1 MKKYTAKS
9 PIQFNGKGFEVG
21 DTIELD
27 DSHAAQLLELDAI
40 VESVT
45 PAQNNVPEGEEK
57 LAAIKAAIE
66 SLDAGNKELF
76 TSSGKAKTEAIA
88 AITGWPVSAAE
99 RDAAAALIKP
109 DASAV
114 SATATADPQAAQ

>member
-1 MKKYTAKS
+1 MKKYTVKT

-27 DSHAAQLLELDAI
+27 DKHAVQLLELDAI
-40 VESVT
+40 VEIAAPT
-45 PAQNNVPEGEEK
+45 QNNVPEGEEK

-66 SLDAGNKELF
+66 SLDAENKELF

-99 RDAAAALIKP
+99 RDAAAALITP
-109 DASAV
+109 GASAASSPV
-114 SATATADPQAAQ
+114 GSDSQAAQ